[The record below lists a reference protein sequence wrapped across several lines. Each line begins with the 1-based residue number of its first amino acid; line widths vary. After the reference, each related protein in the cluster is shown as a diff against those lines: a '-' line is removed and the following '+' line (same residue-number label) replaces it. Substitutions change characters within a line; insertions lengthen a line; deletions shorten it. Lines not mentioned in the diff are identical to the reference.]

1 MLVCC
6 VAMLSLFQAEVIHSL
21 GEQIGTQLAHA
32 ENVGA
37 EGNVEESLKL
47 MEEVDRL
54 KKEKSTVEVRRC
66 IHMVI
71 SIGYDGL

>member
-1 MLVCC
+1 MC
-6 VAMLSLFQAEVIHSL
+6 SYITLFQAEVIHRL

-54 KKEKSTVEVRRC
+54 KKEKSSVEVTSYKFLN
-66 IHMVI
+66 V
-71 SIGYDGL
+71 SYV

>member
-1 MLVCC
+1 M
-6 VAMLSLFQAEVIHSL
+6 IHRL
-21 GEQIGTQLAHA
+21 GEQIGTKLAHA

-54 KKEKSTVEVRRC
+54 KKDKSTVEVRGHLHEAILNRA
-66 IHMVI
+66 I
-71 SIGYDGL
+71 SPVFQRF